1 MKRIPEV
8 PTVTNLLPTH
18 TFISSFPPPFIGR
31 GEEERQ
37 ASEKR
42 RREITPTRLWLL
54 SEVLIRGSTSSAE
67 LSELVTRAHSLDG
80 CELRRHVLRTCES
93 CHTPG
98 RSSDTLPSVC
108 IHQGRARKKRGR
120 KRKKNKKTTK
130 TKQKTKTRDTRKTI
144 LVTRGTRPCKNEG
157 IKVGER

>member
-1 MKRIPEV
+1 MFENS
-8 PTVTNLLPTH
+8 VTNLLPTH
-18 TFISSFPPPFIGR
+18 TFISSFPPPLIGR

-42 RREITPTRLWLL
+42 RREITPTRLGLL

-93 CHTPG
+93 CHKQYYQVYGPQDYQFDYPG
-98 RSSDTLPSVC
+98 ASDPREESSIVV
-108 IHQGRARKKRGR
+108 
-120 KRKKNKKTTK
+120 NM
-130 TKQKTKTRDTRKTI
+130 TRLQMLIDKALEEMEFRT
-144 LVTRGTRPCKNEG
+144 
-157 IKVGER
+157 